1 MKKSF
6 STVLNLGIV
15 AYLLLWVLLI
25 ASFYSHGV
33 WLKIVAGGS
42 VACFLGHVEL
52 FRQWAQG
59 TSGDEEEK
67 AWFQAGAL
75 QRIYLITLV
84 IVLVSLLR

>member
-1 MKKSF
+1 MMKKSF

-59 TSGDEEEK
+59 KPEDEK
-67 AWFQAGAL
+67 AWVQAGAL

-84 IVLVSLLR
+84 IVLVNLLR